1 MNKKLKGFT
10 LVEVLIVI
18 IIVGILIAA
27 LLPRLIGSQARARD
41 TARAAHLN
49 QIGQAAAL
57 YITDTAN
64 AQLSGCSSTPL
75 LDSYLATRPT
85 DPTSQVVGSS
95 SCAAGLYPIYR
106 DTNGAAMVVADVES
120 TTAGNCDAVAAAVP
134 TAGNITLPTL
144 TPGSGQY
151 LCYIV
156 RG

>member
-1 MNKKLKGFT
+1 MKKNLKGFT

-57 YITDTAN
+57 YVTDNAN
-64 AQLSGCSSTPL
+64 AQLSGCSDTPL
-75 LDSYLATRPT
+75 LNNYLATRPT
-85 DPTSQVVGSS
+85 DPTAQTVGTS
-95 SCAAGLYPIYR
+95 SCGGGNYPIYR
-106 DTNGAAMVVADVES
+106 TNDGTAVVVADVEA
-120 TTAGNCDAVAAAVP
+120 TTNGNCDPVSVGVP
-134 TAGNITLPTL
+134 TAGAFTLPTL
-144 TPGSGQY
+144 TPGSGNY
-151 LCYIV
+151 LCYAV

>member
-1 MNKKLKGFT
+1 MKKNLKGFT

-57 YITDTAN
+57 YITDNAN
-64 AQLSGCSSTPL
+64 SPLSGCSDTTL
-75 LDSYLATRPT
+75 LNSYLATRPT
-85 DPTSQVVGSS
+85 DPTAQTVPTAW
-95 SCAAGLYPIYR
+95 CDAGEYPIFR
-106 DTNGAAMVVADVES
+106 TVDGSAVVVADVES
-120 TTAGNCDAVAAAVP
+120 VTNGNCDP
-134 TAGNITLPTL
+134 TLVDADSATFTLPTL
-144 TPGSGQY
+144 TPGSGNY
-151 LCYIV
+151 LCYAV